1 MMEIIIFPLVFVISL
16 LFSLYGTPVAKDAAL
31 KFGIVDKPNG
41 ILKLHEKPIPYLGGL
56 SIYLSFLLSL
66 SLVFKFEKEVLGLLF
81 GGSII
86 SSLGLLDDIG
96 KLSPRIKILG
106 ELIAVYMLVKSGVY
120 IKLWFIPDY
129 LAIPITFIWMLGII
143 NAFNLLDIMDGLSG
157 GIAFISSIIFF
168 IIGIISENH
177 TVAIISMA
185 FSGAILGFLNYNY
198 HPAKIFMGDSGYLFL
213 GFILSS
219 ISIMLDYT
227 RINKLGFILS
237 SISIMLD
244 YTRINK
250 LGFIAPILVLWVPIF
265 ETVFL
270 FFTRIS
276 KGMSPFKGSKDHIAI
291 RLRKLFSTSAKRTV
305 EIMYIL
311 SLCFGILGL
320 LNVFFSFYFS
330 IFTIITLL
338 IITIIS
344 WIILGKARVQE

>member
-31 KFGIVDKPNG
+31 KFGIVDKPDG
-41 ILKLHEKPIPYLGGL
+41 MLKSHEKPIPYLGGL

-106 ELIAVYMLVKSGVY
+106 ELIAVYMLIKSGVY

-157 GIAFISSIIFF
+157 SIAFISSMIFF
-168 IIGIISENH
+168 IAAIISENH

-198 HPAKIFMGDSGYLFL
+198 HPAKIFMGDSGSLFL
-213 GFILSS
+213 GFILSA
-219 ISIMLDYT
+219 
-227 RINKLGFILS
+227 
-237 SISIMLD
+237 ISIMLD

-291 RLRKLFSTSAKRTV
+291 RLRKLCSTSVKRTV

-320 LNVFFSFYFS
+320 LNVLFSFYFS
-330 IFTIITLL
+330 IFTIITIL

-344 WIILGKARVQE
+344 WIIIGKVRVQE